1 MPNTSSQKHGRI
13 RDRDRDRDRNRA
25 VIRSF
30 FERVYSKGDLSLVDE
45 VVASDFVG
53 SSNESSERYLG
64 PAGVKTHVSRLR
76 RAFYGFTIEIDDLSL
91 DGDTF
96 EVTWTARGTHER
108 RFLGVDPTCTIGRAG
123 EEPHGSRIAVGGV
136 TRGTVTNE
144 EIQECEMVWDVK
156 TLRHQ
161 LGSSGEVTETDTDS
175 GKSSARKPL
184 LLGQGNR

>member
-1 MPNTSSQKHGRI
+1 MPNKSFPKHGRI
-13 RDRDRDRDRNRA
+13 RNRDRERV
-25 VIRSF
+25 VIRRL
-30 FERVYSKGDLSLVDE
+30 FERVYSKGDLSLVE
-45 VVASDFVG
+45 ELVASDFVG
-53 SSNESSERYLG
+53 TSNESSERYLG

-76 RAFYGFTIEIDDLSL
+76 GAFFGFTIEIEDISL

-108 RFLGVDPTCTIGRAG
+108 RFLGVDPTCPIGRAG

-136 TRGTVTNE
+136 TRGTITNE
-144 EIQECEMVWDVK
+144 EIHESEMVWDVK

-175 GKSSARKPL
+175 GKCNERKPL